1 MLALL
6 VWKGMRAA
14 GVLMWQGVMRVSK
27 RGVAP

>member
-14 GVLMWQGVMRVSK
+14 GTLVWRGVMRVSGK
-27 RGVAP
+27 GVAP